1 MEGMQLLALL
11 EERYGV
17 TLPQDLLFEDD
28 TTLHALAVVLKA
40 GGRVAPRPVLVDGA
54 ALAAREA
61 DAGADDAATLAGKR
75 ERLRQERLRAASA
88 KPSLQTGKFAPGA
101 FDAAPMGAAEQR
113 RAGLALAL
121 LVAGP
126 AVLLAPLALALVAFV
141 ALRPSSA
148 ADAARALALAL
159 ALVLVSPPLVA
170 RRARAAF
177 ARSRARALALRFFSF
192 RVLFETALAK
202 DEPLVVCLAQRAGPN
217 PSVAL
222 AGLAALFDGVFGAP
236 LTALVPGPSL
246 GRAGSGHALRAL
258 GCRARAPGA
267 LGALLDA
274 SAAVCVGC
282 AAPDGGA
289 GEDGAD
295 TAEAVRVA
303 MQKGASLVPALAL
316 GEPAAPSTRAAV
328 LVVLGAP
335 IALPHTSDPSA
346 ELVREYHE
354 QLVAATRALPEFQRK
369 VAAA

>member
-1 MEGMQLLALL
+1 MMAH
-11 EERYGV
+11 
-17 TLPQDLLFEDD
+17 T
-28 TTLHALAVVLKA
+28 
-40 GGRVAPRPVLVDGA
+40 
-54 ALAAREA
+54 
-61 DAGADDAATLAGKR
+61 
-75 ERLRQERLRAASA
+75 
-88 KPSLQTGKFAPGA
+88 
-101 FDAAPMGAAEQR
+101 
-113 RAGLALAL
+113 
-121 LVAGP
+121 
-126 AVLLAPLALALVAFV
+126 
-141 ALRPSSA
+141 
-148 ADAARALALAL
+148 
-159 ALVLVSPPLVA
+159 
-170 RRARAAF
+170 
-177 ARSRARALALRFFSF
+177 
-192 RVLFETALAK
+192 
-202 DEPLVVCLAQRAGPN
+202 AQRAGPN

-289 GEDGAD
+289 GGDGAD
-295 TAEAVRVA
+295 GAAASAETVRVA